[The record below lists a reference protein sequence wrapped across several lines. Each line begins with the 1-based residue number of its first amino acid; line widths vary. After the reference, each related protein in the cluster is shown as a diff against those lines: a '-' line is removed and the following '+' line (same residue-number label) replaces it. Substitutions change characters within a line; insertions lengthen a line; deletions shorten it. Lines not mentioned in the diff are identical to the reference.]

1 MTGISCVYEAFE
13 RGRSLYEKT
22 GCEKAAACFSERM
35 IMHSKGEKHGLN
47 TLALG
52 DNLRYMKFLADKK
65 DMAGGIQLIYGDP
78 PFFSEG
84 RYEASVK
91 LDSEILGAS
100 GLIKAGAYED
110 IWKGDMAK
118 YLEMLTVRLFMMR
131 ELLSESGCLLLH
143 LDWHVAHYVKVIMDQ
158 IFGEENFVNE
168 IIWTYKSGGTGRRS
182 FSKKHDTILFYSKSK
197 NYKFNPLREKSY
209 NREFRPYRFRGVEE
223 FEDDRGWYTMVNM
236 KDVWSLDMVGRTSA
250 ERTGYA
256 TQKPEKLLERIV
268 AACSDEGDLCADF
281 FAGSGTLGSVCER
294 MGRRWIM
301 CDAGRLAVSDQI
313 KRLGGSGAGFS
324 LESEDEGHEEGNLIA
339 SEENGAIILHG
350 YEARTADISLKG
362 RDEFERFAAED
373 SLSLIKYWS
382 VDTDFDGRIHKSSA
396 FMTAG
401 ERSFAT
407 GGSFPEDTGRR
418 LHVMGQDVL
427 GNFFSWMPERKE

>member
-1 MTGISCVYEAFE
+1 M
-13 RGRSLYEKT
+13 
-22 GCEKAAACFSERM
+22 
-35 IMHSKGEKHGLN
+35 
-47 TLALG
+47 
-52 DNLRYMKFLADKK
+52 
-65 DMAGGIQLIYGDP
+65 
-78 PFFSEG
+78 
-84 RYEASVK
+84 
-91 LDSEILGAS
+91 
-100 GLIKAGAYED
+100 
-110 IWKGDMAK
+110 
-118 YLEMLTVRLFMMR
+118 
-131 ELLSESGCLLLH
+131 
-143 LDWHVAHYVKVIMDQ
+143 
-158 IFGEENFVNE
+158 
-168 IIWTYKSGGTGRRS
+168 
-182 FSKKHDTILFYSKSK
+182 
-197 NYKFNPLREKSY
+197 
-209 NREFRPYRFRGVEE
+209 EE

-324 LESEDEGHEEGNLIA
+324 LEAEDEGHEEGNLIA

-373 SLSLIKYWS
+373 SLSLIN
-382 VDTDFDGRIHKSSA
+382 
-396 FMTAG
+396 
-401 ERSFAT
+401 T
-407 GGSFPEDTGRR
+407 GALTLILTEGSTNHPH
-418 LHVMGQDVL
+418 L
-427 GNFFSWMPERKE
+427 